1 MIWTIGG
8 VFNFSTP
15 SLLSRNDVSDAY
27 KNVYMDLLTGLIT
40 RGSIFVV
47 YGTQRRQLVNKL
59 GRNVVADNRVKRGH
73 EAFRLVVI
81 NQLRAYTTMP
91 RVPGWLTQA
100 PLHPRKIVDYAK
112 PTLSSCRLSCEL
124 AS

>member
-1 MIWTIGG
+1 MISTIGG
-8 VFNFSTP
+8 VFNFYTP

-27 KNVYMDLLTGLIT
+27 TNVYMDLLTGLIT

-81 NQLRAYTTMP
+81 NQLGAYTTMP
-91 RVPGWLTQA
+91 RVPG
-100 PLHPRKIVDYAK
+100 
-112 PTLSSCRLSCEL
+112 
-124 AS
+124 